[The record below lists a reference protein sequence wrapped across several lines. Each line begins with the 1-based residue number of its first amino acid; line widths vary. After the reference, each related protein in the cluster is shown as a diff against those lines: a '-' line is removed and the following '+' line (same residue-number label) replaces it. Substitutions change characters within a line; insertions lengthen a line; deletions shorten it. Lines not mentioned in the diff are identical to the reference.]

1 VALGYN
7 TPTLNIHHREPEH
20 LRMFHHLLSLQAG
33 AYQNAAWVLAA
44 AKCGAEDGFAMIG
57 GSAIVAPTGEIAAQA
72 LSEDDEVIAVNLDL
86 ELGEYLRRT
95 VFNFEKH
102 RRTEHYGLITERTGA
117 KTEV

>member
-1 VALGYN
+1 M
-7 TPTLNIHHREPEH
+7 TE
-20 LRMFHHLLSLQAG
+20 
-33 AYQNAAWVLAA
+33 
-44 AKCGAEDGFAMIG
+44 EDELITTT
-57 GSAIVAPTGEIAAQA
+57 V
-72 LSEDDEVIAVNLDL
+72 DL